1 MSTNNM
7 RIASE
12 RITAGA
18 TAGNSYVS
26 RLESIRDTLFNSD
39 ATALTDNNT
48 SLGTMVA
55 AQLEMTE
62 VETRYMVESGIPKKA
77 SGTNQQASQEI
88 KKAAG

>member
-1 MSTNNM
+1 MANGLKT
-7 RIASE
+7 ASE
-12 RITAGA
+12 RITTGELAGD
-18 TAGNSYVS
+18 SYVS
-26 RLESIRDTLFNSD
+26 RLESIRDTLFDSEGVN
-39 ATALTDNNT
+39 DNKT

>member
-1 MSTNNM
+1 
-7 RIASE
+7 
-12 RITAGA
+12 
-18 TAGNSYVS
+18 
-26 RLESIRDTLFNSD
+26 
-39 ATALTDNNT
+39 
-48 SLGTMVA
+48 MVA

>member
-1 MSTNNM
+1 MTNGL
-7 RIASE
+7 RTASE
-12 RITAGA
+12 RIDAGEL
-18 TAGNSYVS
+18 AGDSYVS
-26 RLESIRDTLFNSD
+26 RLESIRDTLFDSE
-39 ATALTDNNT
+39 AEGTDNNT